1 MQLQIGKNDSAIN
14 WDLRETPCSARQKAL
29 SRAIGHLQVTC
40 GIAVNVLTDIAQDR
54 EVDANDRI
62 YAARTILEMAVQA
75 VQSGDAVHRVEES
88 E

>member
-14 WDLRETPCSARQKAL
+14 WTLGEPPCSARQKAL
-29 SRAIGHLQVTC
+29 SHAIGQLQVTC
-40 GIAVNVLTDIAQDR
+40 GLAVKVLTDIAQDR
-54 EVDANDRI
+54 EVNANDRI

-75 VQSGDAVHRVEES
+75 VQSGDGVNRVEGS

>member
-1 MQLQIGKNDSAIN
+1 MQLQTEKNNSAIN
-14 WDLRETPCSARQKAL
+14 WTLGETPCSARQKAI
-29 SRAIGHLQVTC
+29 SHAIGQLQVTC

-54 EVDANDRI
+54 EVNANDRI

-75 VQSGDAVHRVEES
+75 VQSGDGVHRVEES